1 MPVFLLRPG
10 LGLLSG
16 SSLLRH
22 FTDNTPK
29 LLVKFSE
36 HPLLGIAFH
45 KPGIGPIFKSCTE
58 SRVGSQRH
66 AQSKL
71 NYTNVMHNTA
81 FGEIDFED

>member
-1 MPVFLLRPG
+1 MN
-10 LGLLSG
+10 
-16 SSLLRH
+16 
-22 FTDNTPK
+22 NTPK
-29 LLVKFSE
+29 LLVKYSE

-81 FGEIDFED
+81 FGEIWLRCLWLRLDIIYIKMICRPNPT